1 MILIQK
7 ITPPQNHSI
16 LEKFPQLNHIWE
28 NEVMQ
33 KRALKSYE
41 VWNPKEK
48 TGEIFLIKNDEN
60 VIGVTGWWVDE
71 KVSDTIRLRWH
82 GIIESERGKGYSSDA
97 LKLLMEHI
105 GAVVPSQYKYISES
119 FSLARETSQKVRHHF
134 EKLGFKEFDDPT
146 YGTNGLGETISLR
159 IPIQGR

>member
-1 MILIQK
+1 MIFIEK
-7 ITPPQNHSI
+7 IAPPENHSI

-48 TGEIFLIKNDEN
+48 TGEIFLIKKDND
-60 VIGVTGWWVDE
+60 VIGVTGWWTDE
-71 KVSDTIRLRWH
+71 HVLDTIRLRWH
-82 GIIESERGKGYSSDA
+82 GIVENERGKGYSSEA

-105 GAVVPSQYKYISES
+105 NTVSPSQYRYISES
-119 FSLARETSQKVRHHF
+119 FSVAREASKKVRQHF
-134 EKLGFKEFDDPT
+134 EKLGFVEFEDPS

-159 IPIQGR
+159 VPIPSR